1 MELIFAL
8 IVLVAT
14 LALLDYAALR
24 WGYNSRTGTSDWMNR
39 TDLDFYEPEGR
50 GI

>member
-1 MELIFAL
+1 MEILVAL
-8 IVLVAT
+8 VVLVAV

-24 WGYNSRTGTSDWMNR
+24 WGQNSRPGSSDWMSR
-39 TDLDFYEPEGR
+39 TELDFYEPEGR